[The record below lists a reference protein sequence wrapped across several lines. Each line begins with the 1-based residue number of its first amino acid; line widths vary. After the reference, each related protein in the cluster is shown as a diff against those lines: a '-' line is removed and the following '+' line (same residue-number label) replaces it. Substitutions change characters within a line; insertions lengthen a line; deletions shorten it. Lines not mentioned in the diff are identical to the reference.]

1 MRFLDEGVAA
11 LAPFFFGMFLRDM
24 EKFPLSVG
32 KKELDYLEGLGSG
45 LGQYF

>member
-1 MRFLDEGVAA
+1 MRFFEGVAT
-11 LAPFFFGMFLRDM
+11 LAPFFFGMFLSNR

-32 KKELDYLEGLGSG
+32 EKENVGYLEGLSSG